1 MDELTALVQEKTGL
15 PEDKA
20 KQAVAVV
27 IDFLKDRLPGP
38 IAAQVDAA
46 LKNEAMMDQAADA
59 LDKGANALGGL
70 LGRKK

>member
-1 MDELTALVQEKTGL
+1 MDELVTLVQEKAGL

-20 KQAVAVV
+20 KQAVNVV

-46 LKNEAMMDQAADA
+46 LKNEAVMDQAADV
-59 LDKGANALGGL
+59 LGKGADKLGGL
-70 LGRKK
+70 LGKK